1 MSTKGGGSTTP
12 KQTPNKNNSVRRSLS
27 KDESQSTIK
36 RSILKDEG
44 PSKMVVGSDNKK
56 SVKKKAGEALDTN
69 EEQQQPI
76 KGKVK
81 ITKPNPKDK
90 EKDNKKKKSKKV
102 EKVKQP
108 SFRAKTQPKNIFQ
121 KIFNIGPDVII
132 YDPRALEAVDALHLT
147 QSHLQTL
154 RKRFDSI
161 DIDGSGSIDI
171 DEFLESIGEQRSPFT
186 DRIFKTIDIDGSGSI
201 EFDEFIRILA
211 TYCMYTKDDI
221 LRFCFECFDKDG
233 SNAIDE
239 NEFMQLCK

>member
-1 MSTKGGGSTTP
+1 
-12 KQTPNKNNSVRRSLS
+12 
-27 KDESQSTIK
+27 
-36 RSILKDEG
+36 
-44 PSKMVVGSDNKK
+44 
-56 SVKKKAGEALDTN
+56 
-69 EEQQQPI
+69 
-76 KGKVK
+76 
-81 ITKPNPKDK
+81 
-90 EKDNKKKKSKKV
+90 
-102 EKVKQP
+102 VKQP
-108 SFRAKTQPKNIFQ
+108 SFRAKTQPKSIFQ

-154 RKRFDSI
+154 RRRFDDI